1 MTPWQEHA
9 HIFACEGERLLG
21 IATLPHAAED
31 VGVLIIVGGP
41 QYRAGS
47 HRQFTLLARQLAEDG
62 IASFRFD
69 YRGMGDSEGEART
82 FESVDKDIRAAI
94 DAFAAIQ
101 PTLKRFV
108 LWGLC
113 DAASA
118 ALMYGASDARVAG
131 MVLLN
136 PWVHSETA
144 EAKARLHRYYPAR
157 ILNASFWRKVFKLK
171 FAFRAALKEF
181 AGFIRQGAQPEARG
195 DQNYIQRML
204 NGLKTYQGKIL
215 ILLSGHDDL
224 TVQEFSTLISNNP
237 DWCTACQAPHLS
249 SLTLHGATHTFS
261 SHQWRVQV
269 GAWTGTWIRNQI
281 SKDEQASSEIS

>member
-1 MTPWQEHA
+1 MKSWQEHA
-9 HIFACEGERLLG
+9 HIFPCEGERLLG
-21 IATLPHAAED
+21 IATLPHAIDDA
-31 VGVLIIVGGP
+31 GVLIIVGGP

-69 YRGMGDSEGEART
+69 YRGMGDSEGAART
-82 FESVDKDIRAAI
+82 FESVDRDIRAAI
-94 DAFAAIQ
+94 DAFTELQ
-101 PTLKRFV
+101 PEIKRVV

-118 ALMYGASDARVAG
+118 ALMYGASDTRVAG

-136 PWVHSETA
+136 PWVHSESA
-144 EAKARLHRYYPAR
+144 EAKARLRLYYPAR
-157 ILNASFWRKVFKLK
+157 IFDASFWRKVFRLE
-171 FAFRAALKEF
+171 FAFRAAFKEF
-181 AGFIRQGAQPEARG
+181 AGFIRMGARSSHGEGQSF
-195 DQNYIQRML
+195 IQRML
-204 NGLKTYQGKIL
+204 EGLESYQGKIL

-224 TVQEFSTLISNNP
+224 TVQEFSTLINQNP
-237 DWCTACQAPHLS
+237 DWCRACQAPQLS

-269 GAWTGTWIRNQI
+269 GAWTSTWIRNQI
-281 SKDEQASSEIS
+281 SENISQQHEQS

>member
-1 MTPWQEHA
+1 MTTWQERA

-21 IATLPHAAED
+21 IATLPHATSE

-41 QYRAGS
+41 QYRSGS
-47 HRQFTLLARQLAEDG
+47 HRQFTLLARQLAEEN

-82 FESVDKDIRAAI
+82 FEFIEQDIRAAI
-94 DAFAAIQ
+94 NAFT
-101 PTLKRFV
+101 TLAPVVKRVV

-136 PWVHSETA
+136 PWVHSEAA

-157 ILNASFWRKVFKLK
+157 ILDASFWAKVLRLK
-171 FAFRAALKEF
+171 FNFRAAFAEF
-181 AGFIRQGAQPEARG
+181 AGFLRLGAQSEHG
-195 DQNYIQRML
+195 GGQSYIQRML
-204 NGLKTYQGKIL
+204 HGLKIYHGEIL

-237 DWCTACQAPHLS
+237 DWCNACQAPHLS

-261 SHQWRVQV
+261 SHEWRVQV
-269 GAWTGTWIRNQI
+269 GAWTSTWIRNQFNLDGLT
-281 SKDEQASSEIS
+281 SPEIR